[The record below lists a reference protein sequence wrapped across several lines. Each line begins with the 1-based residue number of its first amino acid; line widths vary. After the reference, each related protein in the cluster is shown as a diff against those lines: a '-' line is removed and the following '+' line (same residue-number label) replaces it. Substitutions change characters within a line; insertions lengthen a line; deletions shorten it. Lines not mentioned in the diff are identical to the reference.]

1 MMREVVFKTPTVN
14 VMHTPEY
21 KAYMKAGKEAN
32 DAMGEYLRAH
42 TNWIYERSIANEVE
56 RDFRLEIAQRRREV
70 ANKAGEALD
79 ERRTIRRHYVDKNT
93 SAC

>member
-1 MMREVVFKTPTVN
+1 MREFTFKTPTVN

-32 DAMGEYLRAH
+32 DAMGAYMRAH
-42 TNWIYERSIANEVE
+42 YEWVYEPSIANEVE
-56 RDFRLEIAQRRREV
+56 REFRLERAQRLREV

-79 ERRTIRRHYVDKNT
+79 ECRTIRRTLDD
-93 SAC
+93 

>member
-1 MMREVVFKTPTVN
+1 MREFTIKIPTVN

-32 DAMGEYLRAH
+32 DAMGAYLRAH
-42 TNWIYERSIANEVE
+42 TTWVYERSIANEVE

-70 ANKAGEALD
+70 ERRAGEALD
-79 ERRTIRRHYVDKNT
+79 ERRTIRRQI
-93 SAC
+93 